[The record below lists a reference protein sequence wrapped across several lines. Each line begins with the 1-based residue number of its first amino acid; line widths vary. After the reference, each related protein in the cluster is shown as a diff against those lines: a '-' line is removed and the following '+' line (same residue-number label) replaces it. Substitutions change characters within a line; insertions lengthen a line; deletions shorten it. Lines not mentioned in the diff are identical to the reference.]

1 MLQVNNAILIYFSE
15 LVGSILE
22 VECIILR
29 QIGSKVI
36 VCCQD
41 RIIIAEIISE
51 PLDAITY
58 VKPTKDKTLLDLTT
72 II

>member
-1 MLQVNNAILIYFSE
+1 MLQIKNATLIYFSE
-15 LVGSILE
+15 LVGSIFE

-29 QIGSKVI
+29 QQGSKVV

-58 VKPTKDKTLLDLTT
+58 VKPTKNKTLLDLTT

>member
-1 MLQVNNAILIYFSE
+1 MLQINNAILIYFSE
-15 LVGSILE
+15 LIGSTLE

-29 QIGSKVI
+29 QQGSKVV

-41 RIIIAEIISE
+41 RIVIAEIISE

-58 VKPTKDKTLLDLTT
+58 VKPTEDKTLLDLTT